1 MMNKSESIKE
11 LATALAKAQGQMSAA
26 KKDESNPFF
35 KSKYADLASV
45 VDAIKKPLADNGLSY
60 SQMTDVQDDGVYVE
74 TILMHSS
81 GEWIMGRLKM
91 PVTKPNDPQALGSA
105 MTYCRRF
112 SLQSACGVPSS
123 DDDGNAAT
131 GKPGVHRPTD
141 GAEERITEQQRV
153 KVKGIVD
160 EMRDLLGAGET
171 LSAVAVYEKEKL
183 EADETVFLWT
193 FFDSKDRAAMK
204 RAKESLKAA

>member
-1 MMNKSESIKE
+1 MQKSEDIKE
-11 LATALAKAQGQMSAA
+11 LATALAKAQGQMKAAIKDSA
-26 KKDESNPFF
+26 NPFF
-35 KSKYADLASV
+35 KSKYADFAAV
-45 VDAIKKPLADNGLSY
+45 VDAIKAPLSANGLSY
-60 SQMTDVQDDGVYVE
+60 TQLTDVEEGGVVIE
-74 TILMHSS
+74 TVLLHSS
-81 GEWIMGRLKM
+81 GQWIMGRLKM
-91 PVTKPNDPQALGSA
+91 PVAKQNDPQALGSA
-105 MTYCRRF
+105 ITYCRRYA
-112 SLQSACGVPSS
+112 LQSLCGVPSD

-131 GKPGVHRPTD
+131 GKPGIHRPTD

-183 EADETVFLWT
+183 DADSTVYLWT